1 MSTHDVD
8 GLNAGYARAL
18 LDDYLENP
26 EAVPSEWRALFES
39 GDSALVA
46 SHPGIARLLEKLPAS
61 GGNGHTEAPPES
73 PAPVPAVAPAH
84 DERLLG
90 GVAAAMAL
98 VKAHRTHGH
107 LAARLDPLGSEPVGD
122 PSLEPLRLEPKL
134 TPELQAQIPAA
145 VLRVHV
151 PGETLADVLP
161 QLAETY
167 CSTIAYELEHLSDH
181 QQRVWLR
188 QAIESGRYRQPLAAE
203 EKKALFR
210 RLCEVEGMERFL
222 RKRFLGQKQF
232 SVEGLDV
239 MIPMLDE
246 TIELAA
252 EAGAHDVVLGMAHRG
267 RLNVL
272 AHTIGTPYE
281 YILREFEGERTIDAV
296 AADPEG
302 GTGDVKYHL
311 TAAGTRTTASGKIG
325 VRLVANPSHL
335 EAVNPVVEGR
345 TRAEQTDRSTANGA
359 HDPSVALAVLL
370 HGDAAFAGQ
379 GVVAETFNLHHLDG
393 YSTGGTLHL
402 ITNNQIG
409 FTTDPSE
416 GRSTRYSSDLAKG
429 FDSPII
435 HVNADDPEASIAA
448 ARLAMAY
455 RRRFGQDV
463 VIDLVGYRRFG
474 HNEQDEAAYTQPLM
488 VEQINGHPS
497 VRELY
502 EEQLI
507 EEGVLTRAEAD
518 GLVGDVETALRAA
531 HDRLKASFA
540 EPQEIDHGATG
551 HSSTG
556 TIDTAV
562 PSATLEQLNE
572 QLLRTAEEF
581 SVHPK
586 LARQLERRRAAMTGG
601 GIDWGHAEAL
611 AFASLLVEGIPI
623 RLTGQDVQR
632 GTFAQRHLVLHDVH
646 TGETFTPMQHLD
658 SGSASFEVFNSPLSE
673 YACVGFEYGYSAAAP
688 EALVLWEAQYGD
700 FANGA
705 QIVIDQFISSG
716 LSKWRETSRLTLLLP
731 HGYEGNGPEHSSAR
745 LERFLQLGAQ
755 ENLRV
760 VNCTTAAQY
769 FHLLRRQALDAT
781 ARPLVV
787 VTPKGLLRLKD
798 ATSTIG
804 EFVGGGFRTVIDDAR
819 IDKRRVAR
827 LVLCSGKVYYDIV
840 GHDTYAEACRDGRR
854 RANRAALPVPDRS
867 SCRGRRLVPL
877 ARGGRVG
884 AGGAAEHG
892 PVALDPASPR
902 RGCVWAAAPVRRP
915 PMAREPVRGLPDR
928 SPDRARPHR
937 PRGARARLT
946 GAVNTPAT
954 APARTRR
961 QAGGKVKS
969 MFKRLLEWLGLRKR
983 PPDSGVREPR
993 RPVPSASGG
1002 AIALDPDD
1010 EQ

>member
-1 MSTHDVD
+1 MSTQDVD

-18 LDDYLENP
+18 LDEYLDNP
-26 EAVPSEWRALFES
+26 EAVPSEWRTLFES
-39 GDSALVA
+39 GDSELVA
-46 SHPGIARLLEKLPAS
+46 THPGIARLLERLPRGDNG
-61 GGNGHTEAPPES
+61 GGNGHEPAAP
-73 PAPVPAVAPAH
+73 PAPVAQPP
-84 DERLLG
+84 DLQLLG

-134 TPELQAQIPAA
+134 TPELQARIPAS
-145 VLRVHV
+145 VLRVAV

-161 QLAETY
+161 ELAEMY
-167 CSTIAYELEHLSDH
+167 CGTIAYELEHLSDH

-188 QAIESGRYRQPLAAE
+188 KAIESGRYRQPLAAA
-203 EKKALFR
+203 EKQALFR

-252 EAGAHDVVLGMAHRG
+252 QSGAHDVVMGMAHRG

-272 AHTIGTPYE
+272 AHTIGMPYE

-296 AADPEG
+296 TADPEG

-311 TAAGTRTTASGKIG
+311 AAHGTRTTANGKVG

-335 EAVNPVVEGR
+335 EAVDPVVEGR
-345 TRAEQTDRSTANGA
+345 TRAEQTDRSSRNGA
-359 HDPSVALAVLL
+359 HDPSVALPVLL

-379 GVVAETFNLHHLDG
+379 GIVAETLNLHDLEG
-393 YSTGGTLHL
+393 YSTGGTVHL

-409 FTTDPSE
+409 FTTDPNE

-429 FDSPII
+429 FDVPIV
-435 HVNADDPEASIAA
+435 HVNADDPEAAIAA
-448 ARLAMAY
+448 VRLVMAY
-455 RRRFGQDV
+455 RERFGQDV

-488 VEQINGHPS
+488 VEQINAHPS

-502 EEQLI
+502 QEQLVA
-507 EEGVLTRAEAD
+507 EGVLTKEEAD
-518 GLVGDVETALRAA
+518 RLVGEVESVLRAA
-531 HDRLKASFA
+531 HERLRASLGVAAKVDPDGEIPRATTA
-540 EPQEIDHGATG
+540 EVTTSVAAERL
-551 HSSTG
+551 
-556 TIDTAV
+556 V
-562 PSATLEQLNE
+562 ELND
-572 QLLRTAEEF
+572 QLLRTPDDF
-581 SVHPK
+581 TIHPK
-586 LARQLERRRAAMTGG
+586 LGRQLERRRVAIAEG
-601 GIDWGHAEAL
+601 GIDWGQAESL
-611 AFASLLVEGIPI
+611 AYASLLVDGIPV
-623 RLTGQDVQR
+623 RLTGQDSQR

-658 SGSASFEVFNSPLSE
+658 DAHASFEVFNSPLSE
-673 YACVGFEYGYSAAAP
+673 YGCLGFEYGYSAAAP
-688 EALVLWEAQYGD
+688 EALVVWEAQYGD

-705 QIVIDQFISSG
+705 QIVIDQFISSA

-755 ENLRV
+755 ENIRV

-781 ARPLVV
+781 ARALVV

-798 ATSTIG
+798 AASSPAELASG
-804 EFVGGGFRTVIDDAR
+804 RFEAVLDDTGV
-819 IDKRRVAR
+819 DKSAVRR
-827 LVLCSGKVYYDIV
+827 LVLCSGKVYFDLITHEAHAGDGVAVARVEQLYPFPTEATAALVASYPSLTEVVWAQEEPQNMGPWRSIRHRLEETAAGTPLRYV
-840 GHDTYAEACRDGRR
+840 GRPW
-854 RANRAALPVPDRS
+854 RASPSEGYPTAHGIEQDRIARAAL
-867 SCRGRRLVPL
+867 
-877 ARGGRVG
+877 
-884 AGGAAEHG
+884 
-892 PVALDPASPR
+892 
-902 RGCVWAAAPVRRP
+902 
-915 PMAREPVRGLPDR
+915 
-928 SPDRARPHR
+928 
-937 PRGARARLT
+937 T
-946 GAVNTPAT
+946 
-954 APARTRR
+954 
-961 QAGGKVKS
+961 
-969 MFKRLLEWLGLRKR
+969 F
-983 PPDSGVREPR
+983 
-993 RPVPSASGG
+993 
-1002 AIALDPDD
+1002 
-1010 EQ
+1010 